1 MTPTDFVFCLSRMSE
16 NKYIQNNPW
25 IELAISLIGICC
37 PWKVFK
43 TQVVFIKELDTIID
57 KY

>member
-25 IELAISLIGICC
+25 IELAISLI
-37 PWKVFK
+37 VS
-43 TQVVFIKELDTIID
+43 VVHEKILKL
-57 KY
+57 K